1 MPVTINTQSLMQ
13 ITTHNFNISRSKF
26 YYHNQKLWS
35 EKVEFKEILQQLDH
49 QKHETRYLPFPL
61 QDGDLPDTFITAS
74 PEMIA
79 NFKKYGQSQFITFDV
94 TYNLVKEIKKEKM

>member
-1 MPVTINTQSLMQ
+1 MAAGLVQLNSSSG
-13 ITTHNFNISRSKF
+13 NISRSKF

-35 EKVEFKEILQQLDH
+35 ERVEFKEILQQLDH

-79 NFKKYGQSQFITFDV
+79 NFKKYGEKQFITFDV
-94 TYNLVKEIKKEKM
+94 TYNLVKEIKKERM